1 MITSNVL
8 NVYLWIT
15 TLKVNIVVL
24 QDNTMINKVILVNK
38 SFKQT
43 TVIKELKLTINFNV
57 KNVNKISLF
66 LIIKNVAAMNLF

>member
-66 LIIKNVAAMNLF
+66 LIIKNVAVMNLF